1 MLITCCKSKELERDK
16 EETKREF
23 RGNSDDFYFMLIK
36 PIYRLIVR
44 RPIYTILY
52 KYWILNDHNDTLI
65 TMSFIYI
72 KAFGLL
78 TINVSFM

>member
-23 RGNSDDFYFMLIK
+23 GRNSDDFYFMLIR

-44 RPIYTILY
+44 RPKTF
-52 KYWILNDHNDTLI
+52 T
-65 TMSFIYI
+65 
-72 KAFGLL
+72 
-78 TINVSFM
+78 

>member
-23 RGNSDDFYFMLIK
+23 RGNSDDHYFMLIS

-44 RPIYTILY
+44 RP
-52 KYWILNDHNDTLI
+52 
-65 TMSFIYI
+65 
-72 KAFGLL
+72 KAF
-78 TINVSFM
+78 T